1 MNDKNPLIS
10 VIIPNFNH
18 AKYIEQRLETVFNQT
33 YLNFE
38 VILLDDCSTDNS
50 RDILSQYSQQP
61 KVSHCVFNE
70 KNTGNTFVQ
79 WRKGLQLAKGEYIW
93 IAESDDFCELN
104 FLEVVV
110 KPLIENNEVFLS
122 YCQSN
127 KVNQEGI
134 VTGNWIGHTDDLDS
148 NFFCKNFCLEGN
160 TFVEKFLIFKN
171 VIPNASAVLIRK
183 KAIELVGDITVENKL
198 RYCGDWLLY
207 FKVILNNN
215 VAFNAQKLNY
225 FRYHSQSVIAKA
237 SLDEKRIS
245 IINIDFLMRSKM
257 ITYLKKQN
265 VENYY
270 AILLHNN
277 NIIKELKYEK
287 VFLYFKNEEKFKA
300 LLTSLSIFNFFSRK
314 FQLKK
319 RVKLKLK
326 KMIS

>member
-148 NFFCKNFCLEGN
+148 NFFCENFCLGM
-160 TFVEKFLIFKN
+160 IC
-171 VIPNASAVLIRK
+171 RK
-183 KAIELVGDITVENKL
+183 VFIL
-198 RYCGDWLLY
+198 RT
-207 FKVILNNN
+207 
-215 VAFNAQKLNY
+215 
-225 FRYHSQSVIAKA
+225 S
-237 SLDEKRIS
+237 
-245 IINIDFLMRSKM
+245 FLM
-257 ITYLKKQN
+257 L
-265 VENYY
+265 VPC
-270 AILLHNN
+270 
-277 NIIKELKYEK
+277 
-287 VFLYFKNEEKFKA
+287 
-300 LLTSLSIFNFFSRK
+300 
-314 FQLKK
+314 
-319 RVKLKLK
+319 
-326 KMIS
+326 